1 MNKNPLVSVIVPIYG
16 VEPYIEKCARS
27 LFEQSLENMEF
38 IFVNDCTPDK
48 SVEILRQVIEEYP
61 RRYLQIQIIEHEE
74 NRGLAMAR
82 NSGLLIAKGEY
93 IIHCDSDDW
102 VELDMYEKM
111 YEKALEKNAD
121 IVICD
126 YYAEYSNKRIYHIQR
141 EPREK
146 EEYLIKILQ
155 GCLHNGMWNKLVR
168 RELYQHLSFWYKEG
182 VDMWEDVSIMP
193 RLVFYAENIVSMHK
207 AFYHYSQV
215 NINAYTK
222 CWKTESLQNVIDV
235 VNVIESFLLEN
246 KNGRYNLELL
256 YLKLRAK
263 YCLLRY
269 SSGKQR
275 NVYRNLYSEADSL
288 VFSHSVL
295 PIHDKIIIWC
305 WLHSM
310 DWGAAIILS
319 FIERMKR
326 WLR

>member
-1 MNKNPLVSVIVPIYG
+1 
-16 VEPYIEKCARS
+16 
-27 LFEQSLENMEF
+27 
-38 IFVNDCTPDK
+38 
-48 SVEILRQVIEEYP
+48 
-61 RRYLQIQIIEHEE
+61 
-74 NRGLAMAR
+74 
-82 NSGLLIAKGEY
+82 
-93 IIHCDSDDW
+93 
-102 VELDMYEKM
+102 
-111 YEKALEKNAD
+111 
-121 IVICD
+121 
-126 YYAEYSNKRIYHIQR
+126 
-141 EPREK
+141 
-146 EEYLIKILQ
+146 
-155 GCLHNGMWNKLVR
+155 MWKKLVR

-193 RLVFYAENIVSMHK
+193 RLVFYAENIVSIHK
-207 AFYHYSQV
+207 AFYHYSQI

>member
-48 SVEILRQVIEEYP
+48 SVEILRQVIEDYP

-102 VELDMYEKM
+102 VELDMYEEM

-146 EEYLIKILQ
+146 EEYFDKNIT
-155 GCLHNGMWNKLVR
+155 
-168 RELYQHLSFWYKEG
+168 
-182 VDMWEDVSIMP
+182 
-193 RLVFYAENIVSMHK
+193 RLF
-207 AFYHYSQV
+207 
-215 NINAYTK
+215 T
-222 CWKTESLQNVIDV
+222 
-235 VNVIESFLLEN
+235 
-246 KNGRYNLELL
+246 
-256 YLKLRAK
+256 
-263 YCLLRY
+263 
-269 SSGKQR
+269 
-275 NVYRNLYSEADSL
+275 
-288 VFSHSVL
+288 
-295 PIHDKIIIWC
+295 
-305 WLHSM
+305 
-310 DWGAAIILS
+310 
-319 FIERMKR
+319 
-326 WLR
+326 